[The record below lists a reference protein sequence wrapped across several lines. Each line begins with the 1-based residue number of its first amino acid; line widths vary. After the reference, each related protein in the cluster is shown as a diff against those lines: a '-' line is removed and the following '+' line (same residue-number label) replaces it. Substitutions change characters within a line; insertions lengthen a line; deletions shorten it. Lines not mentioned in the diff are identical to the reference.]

1 MATFAREEMNV
12 VMIEVRG
19 LTKRYGRKLAIQD
32 VSFAIGQNEIV
43 GLLGLNGAGK
53 STTMNIISGYIGP
66 TSGDVRI
73 GDCDILQD
81 SRRARA
87 LVGYL
92 PEQPPLYGDMT
103 VEEYL
108 RFVERL
114 YRRRADRAHMD
125 RVLEMTGLSGVRG
138 RLIRNL
144 SKGYRQRVGVAQ
156 AILPEPRVLVLDEPC
171 VGLDPTQ
178 IIEMRTLIRTVSQ
191 EMTVILSSHILTEI
205 QAVCSRVLV
214 LNEGRLIADDSPE
227 HLASRMHGRRRTQ
240 LRVQGEMEEIRAA
253 LANIPGVT
261 RIECAGQREYG
272 SWDFSVE
279 AAGERDVRVDA
290 FEALSAAHLPILTAG
305 TGEGSLECAFIEL
318 LEGGEGRDTA

>member
-1 MATFAREEMNV
+1 MLVEAN
-12 VMIEVRG
+12 G

-32 VSFAIGQNEIV
+32 VSFSIGQNEIV

-53 STTMNIISGYIGP
+53 STTMNILAGYIGP
-66 TSGDVRI
+66 TSGTVRI
-73 GDCDILQD
+73 GDCDLFQD
-81 SRRARA
+81 SKRARA

-108 RFVERL
+108 RFVEKL
-114 YRRRADRAHMD
+114 YCKSSECAHMNQ
-125 RVLEMTGLSGVRG
+125 VLEMTGLSGVQG

-156 AILPEPRVLVLDEPC
+156 AILPRPRVLILDEPC

-178 IIEMRTLIRTVSQ
+178 IIEMRALIRTIVH
-191 EMTVILSSHILTEI
+191 EMTVILSSHILSEI

-214 LNEGRLIADDSPE
+214 LNNSRLIADDSPE
-227 HLASRMHGRRRTQ
+227 RLSSRMHGRHRTQ
-240 LRVQGEMEEIRAA
+240 LRVQGEMEQIRTV
-253 LANIPGVT
+253 LAGIPGVT
-261 RIECAGQREYG
+261 RIECVGQREWK

-279 AAGERDVRVDA
+279 AEGERDVRVDA
-290 FEALSAAHLPILTAG
+290 FEALAAARLPILSAG
-305 TGEGSLECAFIEL
+305 TGEGSLESAFIDL
-318 LEGGEGRDTA
+318 LEGGDGRRAT